1 MDGGLMAAL
10 ITIRAAT
17 LLDLDALHAIEIAA
31 FDHDRLSRRSL
42 HYAIGSPAAYLA
54 VAEIAGEVAG
64 YALANFRKGS
74 RSARIFSLAKKA
86 GVQGVGR
93 PLIVACAAE
102 ARVRGCTRMTL
113 EVRPDNA
120 SAIALYDRLGFSVFG
135 RHTEYYEDGADALRF
150 AKSLT
155 DNTIK
160 EL

>member
-1 MDGGLMAAL
+1 MAGL

-17 LLDLDALHAIEIAA
+17 PLDLDSLHAIEIAA
-31 FDHDRLSRRSL
+31 FDHDQLSRRSL
-42 HYAIGSPAAYLA
+42 HSAIRSQAAFLG
-54 VAEIAGEVAG
+54 VAEIAGAVAG
-64 YALANFRKGS
+64 YALTSFRKGS
-74 RSARIFSLAKKA
+74 RSARIFSLAKKP

-93 PLIVACAAE
+93 PLIVACSAE

-120 SAIALYDRLGFSVFG
+120 PAIALYERLGFSPFG
-135 RHTEYYEDGADALRF
+135 RHIEYYEDGTDALRF

-155 DNTIK
+155 DNSLK